1 MMPVPQKTDLDV
13 FETETLEAILT
24 LLRTGAIK
32 MVGQVTWSSNYTFL
46 TQLSGP
52 DGEISAIYKPAR
64 GERPLWD
71 FPGGSLAARET
82 AAFHTSHTLGWNF
95 VPPTVLREDG
105 PAGPGSIQLFVDV
118 DHERHYF
125 NMSEEQKAHLK
136 PVALFDLLI
145 NNADR
150 KGGHVLLDTQD
161 NIWLIDHGVCFHTD
175 YKLRTVIW
183 DFVDMPIP
191 QDLLADLQEL
201 VDALT
206 AESDTTDALQSLLSP
221 AEIEALISRAKDLLR
236 QQVFPGPGPGR
247 PYPWPLV

>member
-1 MMPVPQKTDLDV
+1 MMSVPQKTDLDV
-13 FETETLEAILT
+13 FDAETLEAILT
-24 LLRTGAIK
+24 LLRSGTIE

-46 TQLSGP
+46 TQLKGP
-52 DGEISAIYKPAR
+52 QGEIPAIYKPAR

-82 AAFHTSHTLGWNF
+82 AAFLTSHALGWDF

-105 PAGPGSIQLFVDV
+105 PAGPGSMQLFVDV

-125 NMSEEQKAHLK
+125 NMSAEQKARLK
-136 PVALFDLLI
+136 PAALFDILI

-150 KGGHVLLDTQD
+150 KGGHVLLDAED

-183 DFVDMPIP
+183 DFIDLPIP
-191 QDLLADLQEL
+191 EALLEDLEEFTE
-201 VDALT
+201 ALK
-206 AESDTTDALQSLLSP
+206 AGSDSTDPLRLLLSP
-221 AEIEALISRAKDLLR
+221 AEIEALIARAQDLLR
-236 QQVFPGPGPGR
+236 QATFPGPGPGR

>member
-1 MMPVPQKTDLDV
+1 MPVPQKTDLDV
-13 FETETLEAILT
+13 FDAETLEAILT
-24 LLRTGAIK
+24 LLRTGAIET
-32 MVGQVTWSSNYTFL
+32 VGQVTWSSNYTFL

-52 DGEISAIYKPAR
+52 EGEIPAIYKPAR

-71 FPGGSLAARET
+71 FAGGSLAERET
-82 AAFHTSHTLGWNF
+82 AAFHTSHALGWNF

-105 PAGPGSIQLFVDV
+105 PAGPGSIQLFVGV

-125 NMSEEQKAHLK
+125 NMSQEEKARLK
-136 PVALFDLLI
+136 HVALFDLLI

-150 KGGHVLLDTQD
+150 KGGHVLLDAED
-161 NIWLIDHGVCFHTD
+161 NIWLIDHGVCFHTE

-183 DFVDMPIP
+183 DFIDMPIP
-191 QDLLADLQEL
+191 EALLEDLQEL

-206 AESDTTDALQSLLSP
+206 ARSETTDELQSLLSP
-221 AEIEALISRAKDLLR
+221 AEIEALISRAEGLLSQR
-236 QQVFPGPGPGR
+236 SFPGPGPGR